1 MTNERMKYPVSSSFY
16 CSNILFIKFINLPIF
31 FKIVFWHYLEDI
43 KIQERERESRIHV
56 SVQDLDLTIVEFK
69 KFDIL
74 GKLVLDNFLMHSN
87 KISTITW

>member
-1 MTNERMKYPVSSSFY
+1 
-16 CSNILFIKFINLPIF
+16 
-31 FKIVFWHYLEDI
+31 
-43 KIQERERESRIHV
+43 V